1 MFALLAG
8 VSLLAARTAAQQ
20 SAVASIVERFYPPS
34 LVASADGGG
43 REQCFAVYEADASG
57 APRTIVAA
65 YTNHVDAVIRVLRAN
80 AGSFDVIAEPQGL
93 DLTGVW
99 CSIQQEDI
107 DGDGRREIRIDFS
120 VNRSTASWLFRWDGQ
135 RLVNLTPT
143 TTGVSGDRATQFID
157 GDLLDADGDGVKE
170 IYVRPAYSGDPAEP
184 VPPAML
190 YRLRGDQY
198 VEDMRLVGAWM
209 FERKTTVSE
218 TTNVAVDLPQGAR
231 GPYRLRILNGGAGG
245 TTRAALVQVW
255 INQRV
260 VVTSPEAD
268 GQRIVE
274 RAVTLRRTNALAVR
288 FAGRPRGELLILI
301 ESDRWDVP

>member
-1 MFALLAG
+1 
-8 VSLLAARTAAQQ
+8 
-20 SAVASIVERFYPPS
+20 
-34 LVASADGGG
+34 
-43 REQCFAVYEADASG
+43 VYEADASS

-80 AGSFDVIAEPQGL
+80 AGSFDVVAEPQGL

-99 CSIQQEDI
+99 CNIQHEDI
-107 DGDGRREIRIDFS
+107 DGDGRPEIRVDFS

-143 TTGVSGDRATQFID
+143 EETVTGDQATKFID

-170 IYVRPAYSGDPAEP
+170 IYVRPAYSRDPAEP

-190 YRLRGDQY
+190 YRLRGDRY
-198 VEDMRLVGAWM
+198 VEGMRLVGAWK
-209 FERKTTVSE
+209 FERKSTVPE
-218 TTNVAVDLPQGAR
+218 TTDVAVDLPQGAR
-231 GPYRLRILNGGAGG
+231 GPYRLRILNGGAAGK
-245 TTRAALVQVW
+245 TRAALVQVW

-260 VVTSPEAD
+260 AVASPEAD
-268 GQRIVE
+268 GQRIIE
-274 RAVTLRRTNALAVR
+274 RAVTLRRSNTLAVR
-288 FAGRPRGELLILI
+288 LAGRPTGELLIII